1 MSKLDNT
8 TNQCL
13 QSSLLLGDEPGAALI
28 IMWHTGN
35 YGCSCRTP
43 PILPQVTTP
52 KLMQH
57 APRPGP
63 RTTGPQPSPA
73 QHGARESAAR
83 GGTRAPRR
91 AVLGCAAPQQRDP
104 WWLCTEQSL
113 LCSPL
118 LPWQVVSNENK
129 HFSTTPAVPVILLWP
144 GERSSVW
151 AQKQLVAIIVYN

>member
-1 MSKLDNT
+1 MSKLDNI

-63 RTTGPQPSPA
+63 RTTGPQRSPA

-113 LCSPL
+113 LCSL
-118 LPWQVVSNENK
+118 LRRDKLCLMKTNISPWPRQS
-129 HFSTTPAVPVILLWP
+129 
-144 GERSSVW
+144 
-151 AQKQLVAIIVYN
+151 QLSCLGLGRDHQSGPRNN